1 MSLLLRC
8 LANLIPLWRIWL
20 PLSVLTTALPLAVL
34 ALPLLEKHLLDE
46 VVVPGRLDLLPLTVI
61 AYAAFW
67 SVAMLGQNL
76 SAILR
81 AYLGERLTQHLR
93 RRLFDHCTALS
104 VSFSRKEHSAR
115 TMTLF
120 VNDAPMLANFLNS
133 TIILGIASL
142 VTLVGSVALM
152 LALNWQLALATG
164 IAPIVLAGITWTVT
178 RPLRPAAR
186 RAQDMASEL
195 NERLQEHLIGIREV
209 VAFGRERA
217 QQERFSTTLQ
227 ELLRLRMRVTM
238 FDTAVQTGQSIFSI
252 AVTIVILGYGSYL
265 IIEGDTT
272 IGTLLAMRTLFSLV
286 FQPISILV
294 GSIGGIQQ
302 ALSAADRVYE
312 VLDRRPEVMDAGT
325 TRMPL
330 PTTGAVELDNV
341 SFSYVP
347 GQPVLRNISLKAEP
361 GEVIAL
367 VGPSGAGKT
376 TLASLIARFSDPDL
390 GRILLD
396 GSDLRTLPL
405 ADVRKQIGIVF
416 QDTFLFADTIR
427 ANIAFGCESAVE
439 ADIIAA
445 ARAANAWEIIEQ
457 LPDGLDTYVGERG
470 VRLSEGQKQRL
481 AIARALLRKPR
492 ILILDEPTSALDAR
506 SEHLLQSALENL
518 MRDRTTFV
526 IAHRLA
532 TVRRADQ
539 ILVLDRGRVVE
550 TGSHAQLL
558 ARGGLYRELFDLQ
571 LGGITASAL
580 PEHGPDHAD
589 SSPLVT
595 LVGA

>member
-76 SAILR
+76 SAVLR